1 MHVVIKL
8 INEFQHG
15 IHLLGKM
22 ALYLKLIRTMTD
34 TNILCFIY
42 RKCCKKQ
49 EDKSEITRQCLRTK
63 YNKWKSHRLH
73 IFGPEQRRGDEA
85 TGRFTRDL

>member
-34 TNILCFIY
+34 TNILFY
-42 RKCCKKQ
+42 LQKMLQK
-49 EDKSEITRQCLRTK
+49 TRGQK
-63 YNKWKSHRLH
+63 
-73 IFGPEQRRGDEA
+73 
-85 TGRFTRDL
+85 